1 MKKQNKQKDK
11 TAKLKGLLNNMADD
25 QNDKS
30 ENDTKVLLDSKQ
42 IMKNFLIKMK
52 EEMQTNQ

>member
-11 TAKLKGLLNNMADD
+11 TAKLNGLLNNMADD

-42 IMKNFLIKMK
+42 VMKNFLIKMK

>member
-1 MKKQNKQKDK
+1 MKKQGKQKDK
-11 TAKLKGLLNNMADD
+11 TAKLKGLFNNMADD

-42 IMKNFLIKMK
+42 VMKNFLIKMK

>member
-1 MKKQNKQKDK
+1 MKKQQKDK
-11 TAKLKGLLNNMADD
+11 SVKLNGLLNKMSDD
-25 QNDKS
+25 QTDKS

-52 EEMQTNQ
+52 EEMQANR

>member
-1 MKKQNKQKDK
+1 MKKQVKQKDNFSGR
-11 TAKLKGLLNNMADD
+11 KGLLYNMFDN
-25 QNDKS
+25 QTDKS
-30 ENDTKVLLDSKQ
+30 ENDTKVLDSKQ